1 MDYELITGISP
12 YKRELPHPPHW
23 MRRGLWVGL
32 WPGGRLDTWSF
43 KAVDVENQLL
53 TLPLEVSLL
62 TTIEVYHEFLISV
75 LELDSGLRLSPE
87 RKLVIIEDDVAK
99 LLIAWRL

>member
-1 MDYELITGISP
+1 VGY
-12 YKRELPHPPHW
+12 
-23 MRRGLWVGL
+23 GL
-32 WPGGRLDTWSF
+32 WPSGRLDTWSF

-62 TTIEVYHEFLISV
+62 ITIEVYHEFLISV
-75 LELDSGLRLSPE
+75 PEPDRGLHLSLE
-87 RKLVIIEDDVAK
+87 RKLVIIEDDVVK